1 MSVCSIFCHIILLF
15 FSPKLIEIPLEAT
28 FTFHSS
34 LYYCG
39 LLSPRYKSNVSAI
52 QCVLGTTFSFR
63 NHVVSRNTRGWMIE
77 IVFMCMLSRTLLHR
91 PTHFSIQ
98 FFFLLLRR
106 RRRSFAHSITRSL
119 NRFSIFVFFSFYF
132 DQLTCVN
139 TMFRCFHR
147 CLQI

>member
-77 IVFMCMLSRTLLHR
+77 IVFMCTLSRTLLHR

-98 FFFLLLRR
+98 FFFSTSSPSSWSSS
-106 RRRSFAHSITRSL
+106 SFFRSL
-119 NRFSIFVFFSFYF
+119 NHSLSQSFLNFCFFFLSI
-132 DQLTCVN
+132 LIN
-139 TMFRCFHR
+139 
-147 CLQI
+147 